1 MRWWRMRNTAIAAT
15 RRFDTKPCRPRRET
29 RTVTILESLD
39 FGWTPAD
46 IKSFRKMWHGGV
58 PIPEIAKKLRRSEL
72 ETHLLYLDQRFVEG
86 KIEDREGGWDG
97 GAF

>member
-1 MRWWRMRNTAIAAT
+1 MRNLAISAT
-15 RRFDTKPCRPRRET
+15 RHFTGSPAGTRRET

-39 FGWTPAD
+39 FGWTTAD

-72 ETHLLYLDQRFVEG
+72 ETHLLYLDQRFVAG
-86 KIEDREGGWDG
+86 KIKDREGGWDG

>member
-1 MRWWRMRNTAIAAT
+1 MMHNTAIIAT

-46 IKSFRKMWHGGV
+46 IKSFRAMWRGGV
-58 PIPEIAKKLRRSEL
+58 PMPEIAKKLRRNEL
-72 ETHLLYLDQRFVEG
+72 ETYLLYLDQRFVAE

-97 GAF
+97 GKI